1 VTRGSRLTSFFFLFA
16 LFCATFEN
24 IAWEGAGTLYLADI
38 PAGLF
43 VIALAVEWFRGGDR
57 WIPGAAAVLLAFL
70 AAFLLVDLI
79 GFFNMETKQA
89 LDQFG
94 KGIAKWLIHFLFVV
108 AGVVYLA
115 RRSRRYFWRA
125 FGWFTA
131 GVTVNAVY
139 GILQLL
145 AAEAGHNLDAV
156 VIEPITG
163 VPSHI
168 NIYGGVGGHLVYR
181 TKGLT
186 RDPNHLG
193 IMLLVPL
200 LVLIPLFLRLER
212 GHRYRRWLAV
222 LIPFLLVVEAAT
234 LSRSGVLGLVCGL
247 VVLVLVYGRQLVSR
261 ALVAP
266 LAVFALPVA
275 YVVWQRRHFFDVVLH
290 SRLSGGHRSVGIH
303 FQVYDFIPQVLHMHP
318 LFGLG
323 YNNFSVY
330 YEFVTGKT
338 NWGPHSYFVA
348 LLVEGGLV
356 GTALTAVFLFYVF
369 RRLAKALRL
378 GRGLAAAGDPLSRL
392 VRPLAWGLT
401 AALVATLAANSF
413 YLTMPFF
420 YYFVLVMLAVAVP
433 TVFARPPAVASAPV
447 QA

>member
-1 VTRGSRLTSFFFLFA
+1 MTRSRLTSFLFLFA
-16 LFCATFEN
+16 LFCSTFEN
-24 IAWEGAGTLYLADI
+24 VAWGGAESSTLYIADI
-38 PAGLF
+38 PAALF
-43 VIALAVEWFRGGDR
+43 VVAFAVEWFRSGER
-57 WIPGAAAVLLAFL
+57 WIPGAAAVLIVFL

-94 KGIAKWLIHFLFVV
+94 KGIAKWLVHFLFVV

-115 RRSRRYFWRA
+115 NRSRGYFWRA

-131 GVTVNAVY
+131 GVTVNAIY
-139 GILQLL
+139 GIFQLL

-156 VIEPITG
+156 VLEPITR
-163 VPSHI
+163 VQSHI
-168 NIYGGVGGHLVYR
+168 NVYGGVAGHNVYR

-186 RDPNHLG
+186 RDPNHLA

-200 LVLIPLFLRLER
+200 LVLIPLYLRLER
-212 GHRYRRWLAV
+212 GHPYRKLLAV
-222 LIPFLLVVEAAT
+222 LIPFLLVVDATT
-234 LSRSGVLGLVCGL
+234 LSRSGALGLAVGL
-247 VVLVLVYGRQLVSR
+247 LVLVLVYGRQLLSR

-275 YVVWQRRHFFDVVLH
+275 YLVWTRRHFFDVVLH

-303 FQVYDFIPQVLHMHP
+303 FQVYDFVPQVLHMHP

-356 GTALTAVFLFYVF
+356 GTAVTLVFLLYVF
-369 RRLAKALRL
+369 RRLA
-378 GRGLAAAGDPLSRL
+378 RGLQVGRFLGAAGDPLTRL
-392 VRPLAWGLT
+392 VRPLGWGLT
-401 AALVATLAANSF
+401 AALAATIAANSF

-420 YYFVLVMLAVAVP
+420 YFFVLVMLAVALP
-433 TVFARPPAVASAPV
+433 TVFARPVAAL
-447 QA
+447 ARA

>member
-1 VTRGSRLTSFFFLFA
+1 MTRSRLTSFLFLFA
-16 LFCATFEN
+16 LFCSTFEN
-24 IAWEGAGTLYLADI
+24 VAWGGAQSSTLYIADI
-38 PAGLF
+38 PAALF
-43 VIALAVEWFRGGDR
+43 VVAFAVEWFRSGER
-57 WIPGAAAVLLAFL
+57 WIPGAAAVLIVFL

-94 KGIAKWLIHFLFVV
+94 KGIAKWLVHFLFVV

-115 RRSRRYFWRA
+115 NRSRGYFWRA

-156 VIEPITG
+156 VIEPITR
-163 VPSHI
+163 VQSHI
-168 NIYGGVGGHLVYR
+168 NVYGGVAGHNVYR

-186 RDPNHLG
+186 RDPNHLA

-200 LVLIPLFLRLER
+200 LVLIPLYLRLER
-212 GHRYRRWLAV
+212 GHPYRKLLAV
-222 LIPFLLVVEAAT
+222 LIPFLLVVDATT
-234 LSRSGVLGLVCGL
+234 LSRSGALGLAVGL
-247 VVLVLVYGRQLVSR
+247 LVLVLVYGRQLLSR

-275 YVVWQRRHFFDVVLH
+275 YLVWTRRHFFDVVLH

-303 FQVYDFIPQVLHMHP
+303 FQVYDFVPQVLHMHP

-356 GTALTAVFLFYVF
+356 GTAVTLVFLLYVF
-369 RRLAKALRL
+369 RRLA
-378 GRGLAAAGDPLSRL
+378 RGLQVGRFLGAAGDPLTRL
-392 VRPLAWGLT
+392 VRPLGWGLT
-401 AALVATLAANSF
+401 AALAATIAANSF

-420 YYFVLVMLAVAVP
+420 YFFVLVMLAVALP
-433 TVFARPPAVASAPV
+433 TVFARPVAAL
-447 QA
+447 ARA

>member
-1 VTRGSRLTSFFFLFA
+1 MTRSRLTSFLFLFA
-16 LFCATFEN
+16 LFCSTFEN
-24 IAWEGAGTLYLADI
+24 VAWGGAESSTLYIADI
-38 PAGLF
+38 PAALF
-43 VIALAVEWFRGGDR
+43 VVAFAVEWFRSGER
-57 WIPGAAAVLLAFL
+57 WIPGAAAVLIVFL

-94 KGIAKWLIHFLFVV
+94 KGIAKWLVHFLFVV

-115 RRSRRYFWRA
+115 NRSRGYFWRA

-131 GVTVNAVY
+131 GVTVNAIY
-139 GILQLL
+139 GIFQLL

-156 VIEPITG
+156 MLEPITR
-163 VPSHI
+163 VQSHI
-168 NIYGGVGGHLVYR
+168 NVYGGVAGHNVYR

-186 RDPNHLG
+186 RDPNHLA

-200 LVLIPLFLRLER
+200 LVLIPLYLRLER
-212 GHRYRRWLAV
+212 GHPYRKLLAV
-222 LIPFLLVVEAAT
+222 LIPFLLVVDATT
-234 LSRSGVLGLVCGL
+234 LSRSGALGLAVGL
-247 VVLVLVYGRQLVSR
+247 LVLVLVYGRQLLSR

-275 YVVWQRRHFFDVVLH
+275 YLVWTRRHFFDVVLH

-303 FQVYDFIPQVLHMHP
+303 FQVYDFVPQVLHMHP

-356 GTALTAVFLFYVF
+356 GTAVTLVFLLYVF
-369 RRLAKALRL
+369 RRLA
-378 GRGLAAAGDPLSRL
+378 RGLQVGRFLGAAGDPLTRL
-392 VRPLAWGLT
+392 VRPLGWGLT
-401 AALVATLAANSF
+401 AALAATIAANSF

-420 YYFVLVMLAVAVP
+420 YFFVLVMLAVALP
-433 TVFARPPAVASAPV
+433 TVFARPVAAL
-447 QA
+447 ARA

>member
-1 VTRGSRLTSFFFLFA
+1 MTRSRLTSFLFLFA
-16 LFCATFEN
+16 LFCSTFEN
-24 IAWEGAGTLYLADI
+24 VAWGGAESSTLYIADI
-38 PAGLF
+38 PAALF
-43 VIALAVEWFRGGDR
+43 VVAFAVEWFRSGER
-57 WIPGAAAVLLAFL
+57 WIPGAAAVLIVFL

-94 KGIAKWLIHFLFVV
+94 KGIAKWLVHFLFVV

-115 RRSRRYFWRA
+115 NRSRGYFWRA

-131 GVTVNAVY
+131 GVTVNAIY
-139 GILQLL
+139 GIFQLL

-156 VIEPITG
+156 VLEPITR
-163 VPSHI
+163 VQSHI
-168 NIYGGVGGHLVYR
+168 NVYGGVAGHNVYR

-186 RDPNHLG
+186 RDPNHLA

-200 LVLIPLFLRLER
+200 LVLIPLYLRLER
-212 GHRYRRWLAV
+212 GHPYRKLLAV
-222 LIPFLLVVEAAT
+222 LIPFLLVVDATT
-234 LSRSGVLGLVCGL
+234 LSRSGALGLAVGL
-247 VVLVLVYGRQLVSR
+247 LVLVLVYGRQLLSR

-275 YVVWQRRHFFDVVLH
+275 YLVWTRRHFFDVVLH

-303 FQVYDFIPQVLHMHP
+303 FQVYDFVPQVLHMHP

-348 LLVEGGLV
+348 LLVVGGLV
-356 GTALTAVFLFYVF
+356 GTAVTLVFLLYVF
-369 RRLAKALRL
+369 RRLA
-378 GRGLAAAGDPLSRL
+378 RGLQVGRFLGAAGDPLTRL
-392 VRPLAWGLT
+392 VRPLGWGLT
-401 AALVATLAANSF
+401 AALAATIAANSF

-420 YYFVLVMLAVAVP
+420 YFFVLVMLAVALP
-433 TVFARPPAVASAPV
+433 TVFARPVAAL
-447 QA
+447 ARA

>member
-1 VTRGSRLTSFFFLFA
+1 VTRVSRLTSFLFLFA
-16 LFCATFEN
+16 LFCSTFEN
-24 IAWEGAGTLYLADI
+24 IAWGGAETSTLYLADI
-38 PAGLF
+38 PAALF
-43 VIALAVEWFRGGDR
+43 VVAFAVEWFRNGER
-57 WIPGAAAVLLAFL
+57 RIPGAAAVLLVFL

-94 KGIAKWLIHFLFVV
+94 KGIAKWLVHFLFVV
-108 AGVVYLA
+108 AGVIYLA
-115 RRSRRYFWRA
+115 QRSRRYFWRA

-131 GVTVNAVY
+131 GVTVNAIY

-163 VPSHI
+163 IPSHI
-168 NIYGGVGGHLVYR
+168 NVYGGVGGHLVYR

-200 LVLIPLFLRLER
+200 LVLIPLYLRMER
-212 GHRYRRWLAV
+212 GHRWRRPLAV

-234 LSRSGVLGLVCGL
+234 LSRSGALGLACGL
-247 VVLVLVYGRQLVSR
+247 AVLALVYGPQLGSR

-275 YVVWQRRHFFDVVLH
+275 YVVWTRRHFFDVVLH

-348 LLVEGGLV
+348 VLVEGGLV
-356 GTALTAVFLFYVF
+356 GTALTFVFLFYVF
-369 RRLAKALRL
+369 RRLAKGLRL
-378 GRGLAAAGDPLSRL
+378 GRVLAGAGDPLTRL

-401 AALVATLAANSF
+401 AALVGTIAANSF

-433 TVFARPPAVASAPV
+433 TVFARGTVAA
-447 QA
+447 AKA